1 MERPRV
7 ARHAA
12 IATIAVA
19 AVPANM
25 ALGVSWQLA
34 VPAGIAVL
42 IFGELIS
49 RLSQSE
55 TSPARSKPDPEP
67 AGAGPLTRREVEIAA
82 LVAKGMT
89 NKEIGRR
96 LFISERTV
104 DNHVQ
109 HIYNK
114 IDVDSRPE
122 LALWMRERGLLSE
135 SASLK

>member
-1 MERPRV
+1 MAGPRV
-7 ARHAA
+7 ARHTAIVA
-12 IATIAVA
+12 IALAS
-19 AVPANM
+19 VPANM
-25 ALGVSWQLA
+25 ALGVGWQLA
-34 VPAGIAVL
+34 VPAGVAVL

-49 RLSQSE
+49 RRRQSE
-55 TSPARSKPDPEP
+55 TSPAPSIPEPKP

-82 LVAKGMT
+82 LVAKDMT

-114 IDVDSRPE
+114 IGVDSRLA
-122 LALWMRERGLLSE
+122 LALWMRERGLVPD